1 MNPGGPGRTIDYKL
15 VFEFCTNTVVRIIKA
30 FQNAMQLNLY
40 NLGAVVSDCD
50 CYSEDPEFDHR
61 LDRYLFKDNKF
72 ISGLG

>member
-1 MNPGGPGRTIDYKL
+1 
-15 VFEFCTNTVVRIIKA
+15 
-30 FQNAMQLNLY
+30 MQLNLY

-72 ISGLG
+72 ISGLGWDLSLYFVIGISNWPAKRGDYGSNPPVLKEA